1 MPKHFKFKELGPDI
15 LGVEFTDYNAMA
27 LMFMR
32 LQEYTE
38 GLKQHRGI
46 ILPEGDTLINYLKK
60 KEKLYY
66 VDEWAGYNIQGVT
79 FLDIWKKHT
88 KVTWNKYEL
97 KLFAEIYANFGAQF
111 DKFGSGQWYV
121 VAWIKGEKSTK
132 AHEVC
137 HGVFYLDR
145 EYREKVYAVLD
156 KAKTKKAYKT
166 IKGMGYYVSRTEESG
181 KYILYDE
188 INAYAMTDEK
198 GWETDLGLDKKTL
211 KRLKKL
217 YKTYVK

>member
-1 MPKHFKFKELGPDI
+1 MPKHFKFKELGPSI
-15 LGVEFTDYNAMA
+15 IGVEFTDYNAMS

-38 GLKQHRGI
+38 GLKAHRGVI
-46 ILPEGDTLINYLKK
+46 APEGDTLINYLKK
-60 KEKLYY
+60 KNKLYY
-66 VDEWAGYNIQGVT
+66 VDEWAGYNIQGNT
-79 FLDIWKKHT
+79 FQEIWRKYPE
-88 KVTWNKYEL
+88 VVWNKYEL
-97 KLFAEIYANFGAQF
+97 ELFQEIYATFGAQF
-111 DKFGSGQWYV
+111 DKFEGGQWYV
-121 VAWIKGEKSTK
+121 IAWFKGEKSTK

-137 HGVFYLDR
+137 HGVFYLNK
-145 EYREKVYAVLD
+145 EYREKVYEVLD
-156 KAKTKKAYKT
+156 EANTKKAYKT
-166 IKGMGYYVSRTEESG
+166 IKKMGYYVSLTEESG

-198 GWETDLGLDKKTL
+198 GWETDLRLNKKTL